1 MKKGDDKD
9 VYGPPQVISLLF
21 AYNTAI
27 PIMHEMQAFQGW
39 EIANSANL
47 LDPGDIQFY
56 TILFIEIERQEKA
69 MRELNKKVM
78 KVFK

>member
-1 MKKGDDKD
+1 M
-9 VYGPPQVISLLF
+9 YGPPQVICLLF
-21 AYNTAI
+21 ACNIAI